1 MNDTQRMM
9 TTLGE
14 PLHLG
19 PQSYRTQAEKVAIL
33 LASLD
38 NTIAVDL
45 LKKFEPTDVK
55 QIVESSGKLGSLN
68 AGDVTPLIEEFTA
81 QFAEAL
87 GISAGSKE
95 IVALLESA
103 FSGPQLASIMGREII
118 EEGES
123 VWPKF
128 KMGAEETLVPYLL
141 DEGEQTTAVVLS
153 KVTPDLAAKC
163 ITLLPRTVSRNVVS
177 RMLNLN
183 EIAPRAMKI
192 LEEVLA
198 EDFFTRATTAD
209 RGPKIDKMATLVNKL
224 EREQSTNLLEDLSH
238 TNPEDTRAL
247 RKLIFMFEDVERL
260 APKDRTKLFDKVP
273 TELVIPA
280 LFGVTDTLKECVLS
294 SLSARGRRMVESE
307 LQGDTSKPR
316 KDTPNARRK
325 IADFAAAMVRAG
337 DIVPPVHNPLK
348 EADELAAEEAA
359 KAAGAEAPPA
369 DAPK

>member
-1 MNDTQRMM
+1 MTDTQRMM

-14 PLHLG
+14 PLNFG
-19 PQSYRTQAEKVAIL
+19 ASNYRTQAEKVAIL

-45 LKKFEPTDVK
+45 LKKFEPGDVK

-68 AGDVTPLIEEFTA
+68 TGDVAPLIDEFTA

-103 FSGPQLASIMGREII
+103 FSGPQLATIMGREII

-128 KMGAEETLVPYLL
+128 KSGAEETLVPYLL

-153 KVTPDLAAKC
+153 KLTPDLAAKC
-163 ITLLPRTVSRNVVS
+163 IAILPRTVSRNVVS

-183 EIAPRAMKI
+183 DVAPIAMKV
-192 LEEVLA
+192 LEEVMA
-198 EDFFTRATTAD
+198 EDFFTKASFSD

-224 EREQSTNLLEDLSH
+224 EREQSTNLLEDLAQ
-238 TNPEDTRAL
+238 TNPEDTRML

-260 APKDRTKLFDKVP
+260 TPKDRTKLFDKVP

-280 LFGVTDTLKECVLS
+280 LFSATDALKECVLS
-294 SLSARGRRMVESE
+294 ALSARGRRMVESE
-307 LQGDTSKPR
+307 LQGDTSQPR

-325 IADFAAAMVRAG
+325 IADFAAGMVRAG
-337 DIVPPVHNPLK
+337 DIVPPVFNPLQ
-348 EADELAAEEAA
+348 EADDLAAAEAA
-359 KAAGAEAPPA
+359 KTGGAEAPPA
-369 DAPK
+369 DAPQ